1 MLYLVPV
8 PFIVIAVM
16 VKVVSDKFK
25 IKPLAIISR
34 VVIAI
39 GMVLFIY
46 FFAASKGYDFIE
58 IVKKFFTL

>member
-8 PFIVIAVM
+8 PIIVIAVM

-25 IKPLAIISR
+25 IKALAIISR

-39 GMVLFIY
+39 GMVLFVY
-46 FFAASKGYDFIE
+46 FFAASKGFDAIE